1 MFVKE
6 KNQQSSEKLGT
17 SATLIS
23 VGTELKGDVKSE
35 NDLRIDGVIY
45 GNVTSSSKIVV
56 GPTGYVE
63 GNINSRQADVTG
75 RVAGDISVQELL
87 QLRAKCS
94 VQGNLS
100 AATLQIDPSA
110 VFNGKCQMTGTVE
123 HTTAAA
129 ANVVIMNAD
138 EPTAKAK

>member
-75 RVAGDISVQELL
+75 RVAGNITVQEAL

-100 AATLQIDPSA
+100 ANTLQIDPSA
-110 VFNGKCQMTGTVE
+110 VFNGKCQMTGAGE
-123 HTTAAA
+123 HTNTAA
-129 ANVVIMNAD
+129 ANVVLMNAD